1 MHSRAE
7 LTASAHLQTIV
18 DHAAERAAIAMH
30 ATQKGELLGLAKRE
44 LKTLNDEL
52 KASKAMSVELRGNA
66 ILSEESATL
75 AEMYVRYL
83 EAGHSMTAPLGGIVL
98 QTKPR
103 FCANTWLSLGAVR
116 LSQEIMSK
124 EFLIPEGVRVRPF
137 IAWISWTH

>member
-103 FCANTWLSLGAVR
+103 FCATTWLALGAVR
-116 LSQEIMSK
+116 LSQDLMSK
-124 EFLIPEGVRVRPF
+124 EFLIPDHLRVSGCVP
-137 IAWISWTH
+137 S